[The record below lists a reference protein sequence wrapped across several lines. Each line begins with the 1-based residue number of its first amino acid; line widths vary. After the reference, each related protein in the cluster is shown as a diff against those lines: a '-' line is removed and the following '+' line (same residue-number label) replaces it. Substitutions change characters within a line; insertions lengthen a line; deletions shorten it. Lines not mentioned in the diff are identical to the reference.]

1 MKCRL
6 KSTSALPA
14 ENVQATRFRT
24 PAKPATEG
32 EQLFYPKAPETVHI
46 DCGRIL
52 RGDKRYAGQIARN
65 RSKLMS
71 NREGYSC
78 DAIRKRVLPALKM
91 KKMESGVAHARDYV
105 FIEEELRS
113 SYHPQNYFCYTIDSK
128 ASSDFRRKMRQ
139 LPACFPNVYVV
150 SEEFNID
157 SWGRSMNKAHF
168 ECLKL
173 LMEQP
178 GWSYAIL
185 LQNHDLILK
194 SVYEMV
200 EIYRLLGGAND
211 VEIVRAP
218 PDMYDNHKKWDA
230 RSLNLFGKG
239 SHASNSQMNATL
251 RFAKGVV
258 QASISRAAVDWMV
271 NTVNLTTLIEQ
282 INQEPF
288 SDELLLQSLQ
298 VSDDLDMPGRFT
310 LTYWATRPPRS
321 CLSGNVRHDICIVGV
336 EHLPGLSGAPQIMV
350 NKALPDFDYGAIECV
365 HELLFNRTFLGQVD
379 KPLNASHYLSLG
391 HVIYHKNRN
400 DHAWLASMNCSDLIP
415 LERKVLR
422 AARCDND
429 VDALL
434 ADSVHWKQFK

>member
-1 MKCRL
+1 
-6 KSTSALPA
+6 
-14 ENVQATRFRT
+14 
-24 PAKPATEG
+24 
-32 EQLFYPKAPETVHI
+32 
-46 DCGRIL
+46 
-52 RGDKRYAGQIARN
+52 
-65 RSKLMS
+65 
-71 NREGYSC
+71 
-78 DAIRKRVLPALKM
+78 
-91 KKMESGVAHARDYV
+91 
-105 FIEEELRS
+105 
-113 SYHPQNYFCYTIDSK
+113 
-128 ASSDFRRKMRQ
+128 
-139 LPACFPNVYVV
+139 
-150 SEEFNID
+150 
-157 SWGRSMNKAHF
+157 
-168 ECLKL
+168 
-173 LMEQP
+173 
-178 GWSYAIL
+178 
-185 LQNHDLILK
+185 
-194 SVYEMV
+194 MV

-282 INQEPF
+282 INQE
-288 SDELLLQSLQ
+288 SLQ

-310 LTYWATRPPRS
+310 YECSQKGYAGTITRLTYWATRPPRS

-400 DHAWLASMNCSDLIP
+400 DHAWLASMNCSDLVRP
-415 LERKVLR
+415 YRRRTPMSFPERR
-422 AARCDND
+422 R
-429 VDALL
+429 
-434 ADSVHWKQFK
+434 